1 MSATKTRKE
10 RQFEEREQLILDVA
24 RNQLNE
30 AGYYGLNMDRIAL
43 ETEYSKG
50 TIYLHF
56 KNKEDVLM
64 GLAAQT
70 MQTRQG
76 LFSRAAEFKGRSRE
90 RVCAI
95 GMAAD
100 LFVRLYPEHFR
111 VEQILRTSSIRERT
125 SENRRDLLK
134 TCESRCMSI
143 VSGVVRDGISQG
155 DLALPDGRTPEDL
168 TFGLWGMSFGC
179 HLLMTTGTE
188 LLELGV
194 SDAHEAMSQ
203 GFDALLDGYGW
214 KPLFAEWDYTETES
228 RIAEEVFAEELALI
242 S

>member
-1 MSATKTRKE
+1 MTALKTRKE

-24 RNQLNE
+24 RKHLSE
-30 AGYYGLNMDRIAL
+30 VGYYGLNMDRIAT

-70 MQTRQG
+70 MQVRQS
-76 LFSRAAEFKGRSRE
+76 LFSKAAEFKGRSRE
-90 RVCAI
+90 RMCAI
-95 GMAAD
+95 GIAAD

-111 VEQILRTSSIRERT
+111 VEQLLRTSSIRERT
-125 SENRRDLLK
+125 SENRRGLLK

-143 VSGVVRDGISQG
+143 VSGIVRDAIAHG
-155 DLALPDGRTPEDL
+155 DLEMPEGRSPEDL
-168 TFGLWGMSFGC
+168 TFGLWSMSFGS

-188 LLELGV
+188 LTELGV
-194 SDAHEAMSQ
+194 SDPHRAMQ
-203 GFDALLDGYGW
+203 RNFDALIDGYNW
-214 KPLFAEWDYTETES
+214 KPLLKNWDYDQTES
-228 RIAEEVFAEELALI
+228 RIIEEVFAVEFEKL
-242 S
+242 